1 MLGAVAALCSA
12 SDAGTMEALVRQVL
26 AEGGCSFLRLG
37 LEPGAPP
44 EAVRKRYLQL
54 ALRMHPDKASHARA
68 QEAFTALESAYS
80 AAHAGLP

>member
-1 MLGAVAALCSA
+1 M
-12 SDAGTMEALVRQVL
+12 
-26 AEGGCSFLRLG
+26 
-37 LEPGAPP
+37 
-44 EAVRKRYLQL
+44 RKRYLHL